1 MGVIRK
7 QDEAI
12 SSLQVL
18 ALIETGEFCWSR
30 EHVDRLIGKVMNSKH
45 HGPCGGRIW
54 GFVERRGG
62 AADVNKRAP
71 ALSEGNLEQ
80 EFTLITL
87 RGKFRSIEV
96 HSVM

>member
-12 SSLQVL
+12 RSEQVL
-18 ALIETGEFCWSR
+18 ALIETGEFSWSR
-30 EHVDRLIGKVMNSKH
+30 EHVGRLTAKVVNNKH
-45 HGPCGGRIW
+45 HGPCGDRIW

-71 ALSEGNLEQ
+71 ALLEGNLEQ
-80 EFTLITL
+80 EFALL
-87 RGKFRSIEV
+87 
-96 HSVM
+96 H